1 MPTAN
6 PNRVDLFLYI
16 LLFIG
21 SLGLLLKSSD
31 WFVEAAEEIGL
42 SLGISPFIIGV
53 TIVAFGT
60 SLPELAS
67 SIAAVLA
74 GQSEIVMGNVVGSN
88 IANILLV
95 LGITTIIAKEVK
107 LDFSV
112 LDIDIPFLLGS
123 SFLLWFTL
131 SDFNLSIFE
140 TIILL
145 SCLVLFLINSF
156 KREERADKNARP
168 EAGWRAYTLLILGGI
183 FVYLSADWTIT
194 AIQKLSEIAQIN
206 PELIALSLVALG
218 TSLPEVAVSIAAA
231 RRGKTGIAVGNVVGS
246 NIFNSFA
253 VLGIARLFGDL
264 TIPENIVDFSLPF
277 MVAVT
282 LILTVISV
290 SRIISRWEG
299 VLLVILYIYF
309 MGEVFKSAF

>member
-1 MPTAN
+1 M
-6 PNRVDLFLYI
+6 DLLLY
-16 LLFIG
+16 LLVFVG

-31 WFVEAAEEIGL
+31 WFVDAAEEIGL

-67 SIAAVLA
+67 SIAAVFA
-74 GQSEIVMGNVVGSN
+74 GESEIVTGNVVGSN

-95 LGITTIIAKEVK
+95 LGITTIIAKEIR

-112 LDIDIPFLLGS
+112 LDIDIPFLMAS
-123 SFLLWFTL
+123 AFLLWFTL
-131 SDFNLSIFE
+131 NDFSLSLFE

-156 KREERADKNARP
+156 KREERVDKDARP
-168 EAGWRAYTLLILGGI
+168 NAGWQAYSFLILGGI
-183 FVYLSADWTIT
+183 LVYLSADWTIM
-194 AIQKLSEIAQIN
+194 AIQKLSEIAEIN

-231 RRGKTGIAVGNVVGS
+231 RKGKTGIAVGNVVGS

-253 VLGIARLFGDL
+253 VLGLARLFGDL
-264 TIPENIVDFSLPF
+264 VIPENIIDFSLPF

-282 LILTVISV
+282 FMLALISV

-309 MGEVFKSAF
+309 MGEVLRAAF